1 MSGEELKVPM
11 PVGELG
17 IIGMNGCE
25 DTLKEVNDWLV
36 QWRGSRNE
44 DGFKIR
50 VDCPRF
56 GTGEGKGIIRQS
68 IRGHDLFIITDMFN
82 YGVTYDMYDMQVPM
96 SPDDHFQDLTR
107 IIASASGKARR
118 VNVIMPM
125 LYEGRQHRRASRE
138 SLDCAVM
145 LQELQRLGVEN
156 IITFDAHDPRV
167 QNAIPLSGFENIHP
181 TYQMLKALVREV
193 PDINIDRTHLA
204 VISPDEG
211 GLNRCIYYSS
221 VLELELGMFYKRRDY
236 TRIVGGRNPIIS
248 HEYLGGNLE
257 GKDVIIVDDIISS
270 GDSMLDIAEQLREK
284 KVGRIFMFASFGL
297 FCNGLKKF
305 DEAYAAG
312 LFDKVFTTNLVY
324 RPKALK
330 SRPWYAE
337 VDMAKYIA
345 LVVDTLN
352 FDRSMSE
359 LLNPVGRIHRLLN
372 RLEQSHQAQ
381 EKGRTKSM
389 A

>member
-1 MSGEELKVPM
+1 MSGIEPKGQM
-11 PVGELG
+11 PVGDLG
-17 IIGMNGCE
+17 IIGMKGCE
-25 DTLKEVNDWLV
+25 DTLAEVNDWLIK
-36 QWRGSRNE
+36 WRGSTERNDYTIQVE
-44 DGFKIR
+44 
-50 VDCPRF
+50 CPRF
-56 GTGEGKGIIRQS
+56 GTGEGKSVIQQS
-68 IRGHDLFIITDMFN
+68 VRGHDLFIITDMFN
-82 YGVTYDMYDMQVPM
+82 YGITYDMYDMQVPM

-107 IIASASGKARR
+107 IIAAAGGKARR
-118 VNVIMPM
+118 INVIMPM
-125 LYEGRQHRRASRE
+125 LYEGRQHRRNSRE

-145 LQELQRLGVEN
+145 LQQLQHLGVEN

-167 QNAIPLSGFENIHP
+167 QNAIPLIGFENIHP
-181 TYQMLKALVREV
+181 TYQMLKALVREL
-193 PDINIDRTHLA
+193 PDMNIDREHLA

-236 TRIVGGRNPIIS
+236 TRIVNGRNPIIS
-248 HEYLGGNLE
+248 HEYLGGDLE

-284 KVGRIFMFASFGL
+284 KVSRIFMFASFGL

-305 DEAYAAG
+305 DEAYSAG

-324 RPKALK
+324 RTEALK
-330 SRPWYAE
+330 ARPWYAE

-345 LVVDTLN
+345 LVIDTLN

-359 LLNPVGRIHRLLN
+359 LLNPVGRIHRLMN
-372 RLEQSHQAQ
+372 RLEESRKA
-381 EKGRTKSM
+381 KKS
-389 A
+389 